1 MKSALI
7 LFLFSSSVIGV
18 FGDTDEVK
26 VSVMEG
32 DSVTLYTDVAKIQG
46 SDSIEWRFNGN
57 RMARIKSDSI
67 TPDKSFRDTMQLN
80 NMTGDLKITNI
91 TTTDSGLYKLKIK
104 SSSGSPEKTFS
115 VTVVISG
122 VKSVSVKEGDSVTLN
137 TGVNELQRDD
147 VIRWRH
153 QNVVAGIDNNYVQ
166 LYRGG
171 LELDRQTGSLTITNI
186 TIEYAGDYEVDVT
199 ISSRR
204 YTIHKSFSV
213 NVNELKSVSVMEG
226 DSATLN
232 SDLTE
237 IQRDDVIRWSFGKI
251 TIAEIIKADQQFSTY
266 DGPDRRFRGR
276 LNLDHQ
282 TGSLNI
288 MNIIDTDSGNYT
300 LKISS
305 SRFTVHK
312 RISVTVNE
320 TVTLVLVMEGD
331 SVTLHTDHSKISRND
346 IVQWSGDKN
355 VLITPSDARW
365 SNTVQNDQTGD
376 LTIRNIRRDQSGD
389 YKIIFMDIQMR
400 FMSIRRKFHINISDV
415 FSDETDGMK
424 TVSVIKGDS
433 VFLNTSVT
441 EIQKGDL
448 IEWLFGAQ
456 NITIAKTDGKNN
468 SIYNDKDVRFKN
480 RLNLDKRTGGLTIEN
495 SNIEHSGHYQLKII
509 NNNKYTIQKS
519 FSVTVSLSS
528 GAIAAIVVAV
538 VLVFL
543 AAAAGV
549 IYYLCKSSIPE
560 RSSARHW
567 YL

>member
-312 RISVTVNE
+312 RISVTVN
-320 TVTLVLVMEGD
+320 
-331 SVTLHTDHSKISRND
+331 
-346 IVQWSGDKN
+346 
-355 VLITPSDARW
+355 
-365 SNTVQNDQTGD
+365 
-376 LTIRNIRRDQSGD
+376 
-389 YKIIFMDIQMR
+389 
-400 FMSIRRKFHINISDV
+400 DV

-519 FSVTVSLSS
+519 FSVTVNSGLSS

-560 RSSARHW
+560 RSSEVNGQNDTSIKDEETELTKPAEAVEQR
-567 YL
+567 